1 MITPAL
7 CQGARHLSV
16 RSCIARHLVI
26 THHQQPSHHH
36 QHHHPVLTVAIQP
49 VLPAHLPVCY
59 YSSNIDQ
66 LPPIVTYEEVVKALA
81 DSSAVVIDVRQA
93 GELERDGAIPGA
105 LHIPLADLEV
115 AFMNL
120 GFILLHISH
129 FRQHYLSGQRNLRE
143 YLKCP

>member
-49 VLPAHLPVCY
+49 VLPAHLPVCN
-59 YSSNIDQ
+59 YSSNVDQ

-120 GFILLHISH
+120 GFILLHIYHISDSII
-129 FRQHYLSGQRNLRE
+129 FPAKE
-143 YLKCP
+143 I